1 MSFNSPET
9 SQERQDQNVG
19 NLNTL
24 TESQQQAVTTILAK
38 IDNNPEIGN
47 SMKIGFGNQFHDVT
61 HDPEKLWKFLDA
73 IQNTE
78 QAKLLEITHAFNA
91 WRILW
96 ETAKIQAHDTVTRYG
111 HLALTA
117 LKDSIQTQTA

>member
-1 MSFNSPET
+1 MNGQYFIFAIMSFNSPET

-61 HDPEKLWKFLDA
+61 HDPEKL
-73 IQNTE
+73 
-78 QAKLLEITHAFNA
+78 
-91 WRILW
+91 
-96 ETAKIQAHDTVTRYG
+96 
-111 HLALTA
+111 
-117 LKDSIQTQTA
+117 